1 MMAYQSFSRYAWTL
15 LTPLLFLT
23 MGCVKDDTPQIEW
36 VGINECWVSPLWGTN
51 TPRFVRQS
59 DGTVW
64 VLGFEGKYP
73 ESETVI
79 YRRDIK
85 QGWSEA
91 NRIKGCYQPSVILL
105 DEDENLHL
113 LTNSQ
118 YAPVRHI
125 RGKWDGDSLRL
136 ETIAEA
142 KWVDD
147 GRGWYLGAGIQNDQL
162 YLAYISLDYDFWLSW
177 KGLGDD
183 TWAEPVLLYDGFVD
197 SAGNYSML
205 YPRFHFSP
213 DSAYIMASHTSDG
226 STFNFK
232 DGVFLYSFGLNNPGQ
247 VTEEAVWAGRKGY
260 DAYGFDMLINKDQN
274 LVVAY
279 ASGHLHYGDVDSS
292 IGQSGL
298 YVGLG
303 AINQAP
309 RIWERSL
316 ITTERGFLSLSQDES
331 GGLFAFLTNSTYKSG
346 EFEVYQSKDG
356 GHSWQINQG
365 QSNPNL
371 NDSIAVWAGMQEL
384 MLGASPVSRG
394 DEFPIYFA
402 NLLPDTSAEGLKRYR
417 LGYIEWQAQDE

>member
-1 MMAYQSFSRYAWTL
+1 MIAYHSFSRYAWVL

-64 VLGFEGKYP
+64 ILGFEGDYP

-79 YRRDIK
+79 YRRDNK

-91 NRIKGCYQPSVILL
+91 NRIQGCYQPSVILL

-125 RGKWDGDSLRL
+125 KGVWDGDSLRL
-136 ETIAEA
+136 ETIATA

-147 GRGWYLGAGIQNDQL
+147 GRGWYLGAGIVQDKV
-162 YLAYISLDYDFWLSW
+162 YVAYVSLDYDFWLTW
-177 KGLGDD
+177 KSLGED

-197 SAGNYSML
+197 PDGNHAML
-205 YPRFHFSP
+205 YPRFYFSEE
-213 DSAYIMASHTSDG
+213 SAYIMASHTSDG
-226 STFNFK
+226 STYNFK
-232 DGVFLYSFGLNNPGQ
+232 DGVYLYSFELKNPGQ
-247 VTEEAVWAGRKGY
+247 VTQEAVWAGRKGY
-260 DAYGFDMLINKDQN
+260 GAYGFDMLINKDQD

-279 ASGHLHYGDVDSS
+279 ASGRHYYGDVDSS

-298 YVGLG
+298 YVGRRG
-303 AINQAP
+303 IKQSP
-309 RIWERSL
+309 RRWQRSSL
-316 ITTERGFLSLSQDES
+316 ISEGGFLSLSQDES
-331 GGLFAFLTNSTYKSG
+331 GGLFAFSTSATYKSG
-346 EFEVYQSKDG
+346 KFQVYQSKDYG
-356 GHSWQINQG
+356 YSWKLNQG

-371 NDSIAVWAGMQEL
+371 SDSVAVWAGMQVL
-384 MLGASPVSRG
+384 MLGASPISQG

-402 NLLPDTSAEGLKRYR
+402 NLLADTSAEGLKRYR
-417 LGYIEWQAQDE
+417 LGYLEWQTQDE